1 VIDLNGSLITR
12 QHVLSLLPL
21 MRLSPAQEE
30 RLLALRFPVDYGVAV
45 GVFQSLGVDV
55 DTLIDRM
62 GGSP

>member
-1 VIDLNGSLITR
+1 VIHLNGSLITR

-21 MRLSPAQEE
+21 MRLSPEQEA
-30 RLLALRFPVDYGVAV
+30 RLLAMCYPVESRVAV
-45 GVFQSLGVDV
+45 AVLESLGVDV

>member
-1 VIDLNGSLITR
+1 VIDLSGSLITR
-12 QHVLSLLPL
+12 RHVRSLLPL

-30 RLLALRFPVDYGVAV
+30 RLLAMRFPVEHGKA
-45 GVFQSLGVDV
+45 GAVFQSLGVDL